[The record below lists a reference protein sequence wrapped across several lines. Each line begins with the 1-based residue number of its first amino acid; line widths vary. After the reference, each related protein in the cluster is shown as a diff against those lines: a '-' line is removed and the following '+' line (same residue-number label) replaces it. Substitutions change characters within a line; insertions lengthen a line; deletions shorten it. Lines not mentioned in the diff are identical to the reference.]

1 MTQFTL
7 TYSIMSAFTFWMAPC
22 ACGRSD

>member
-1 MTQFTL
+1 MMQFTL
-7 TYSIMSAFTFWMAPC
+7 TYSITSMFTFLMTPC